1 MKGFVTTTQAAA
13 LLGIS
18 TARVRQ
24 LILDGI
30 LAADKLGR
38 QNVIAEK
45 EIARLKGTVRKAGR
59 PPKSRSDA

>member
-1 MKGFVTTTQAAA
+1 MTTTEAAA

-30 LAADKLGR
+30 LAADKFGR

-59 PPKSRSDA
+59 PPKSRSGD